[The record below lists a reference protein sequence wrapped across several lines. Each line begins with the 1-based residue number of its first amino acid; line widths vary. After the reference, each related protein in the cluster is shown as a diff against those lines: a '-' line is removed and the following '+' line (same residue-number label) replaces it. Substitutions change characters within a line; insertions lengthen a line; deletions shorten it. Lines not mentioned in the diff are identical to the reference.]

1 MTLFIAGL
9 LLYHM
14 NAEWW
19 LYLIALAI
27 WGAHRYALTHFRRGQ
42 CPIFRGTNR

>member
-14 NAEWW
+14 DADWW
-19 LYLIALAI
+19 WYLIALAI
-27 WGAHRYALTHFRRGQ
+27 WGGHRYALTHLGKAYSRFAS
-42 CPIFRGTNR
+42 NKK